1 MTKEEIT
8 KEIGKKILRP
18 IEYSYLL
25 LLLVFISSFFIW
37 IWHSWDLAWKI
48 GLTGIVGMVFI
59 YWVHKIAKESISK
72 TVEEEMQKP
81 VDTEKKS
88 RFLQRLEEM
97 QKLNS
102 NLNK

>member
-18 IEYSYLL
+18 IAYIQAIFLL
-25 LLLVFISSFFIW
+25 TFISSPFIW
-37 IWHSWDLAWKI
+37 IWNSWDLAWKI
-48 GLTGIVGMVFI
+48 GITGIIGTLLI
-59 YWVHKIAKESISK
+59 YWVYNITKTAISEA
-72 TVEEEMQKP
+72 VEEELKKP

-88 RFLQRLEEM
+88 RFQQRLEEM

-102 NLNK
+102 K